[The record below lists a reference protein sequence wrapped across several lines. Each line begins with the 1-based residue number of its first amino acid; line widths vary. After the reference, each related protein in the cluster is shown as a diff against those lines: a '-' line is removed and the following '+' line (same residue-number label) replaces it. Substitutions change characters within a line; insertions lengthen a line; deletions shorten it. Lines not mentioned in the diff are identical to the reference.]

1 MPPTMVNAICGH
13 LDVTVDM
20 TLNKLN
26 ARLPLVA
33 ITELLYFLGV
43 KKWYSHRQGVFW
55 PFSSWSLRDRKNT
68 PPPRALLVVK
78 TLLDDE
84 STTF

>member
-1 MPPTMVNAICGH
+1 MDADHDGEPYMRPLTRLQ
-13 LDVTVDM
+13 LDVTVDT

-43 KKWYSHRQGVFW
+43 KK
-55 PFSSWSLRDRKNT
+55 
-68 PPPRALLVVK
+68 
-78 TLLDDE
+78 
-84 STTF
+84 